1 MRHWNWIIAFVRK
14 RKTNI
19 LSNVNLL

>member
-19 LSNVNLL
+19 RSNVDLL